1 MKFYNS
7 VLGPNPHVVRMF
19 MAEKG
24 INIPTVNIDIGAG
37 ENRKE
42 PYLSKNPMGTVP
54 ALELDDGSVVSEVT
68 AICEYLEEKHPT
80 PALIGASPEE
90 RVKTRMWT
98 RRVDLAIVEPMTHAF
113 HWGEGLPLFKDR
125 IFCIPEAAKGL
136 KELAQRNLTWLDKQM
151 GRNEFIAGPRIS
163 LADILLYPAITA
175 FAGAGQPLNKDNKWV
190 AAWYERMAAR
200 PSAKA

>member
-7 VLGPNPHVVRMF
+7 ALGPNPQVVRMF

-24 INIPTVNIDIGAG
+24 ISIPKAEIDITTR

-42 PYLSKNPMGTVP
+42 PFLSKNPMGTVP

-68 AICEYLEEKHPT
+68 AICEYLEEKHPN
-80 PALIGASPEE
+80 PSLIGTTPEE
-90 RVKTRMWT
+90 RVNTRMWT
-98 RRVDLAIVEPMTHAF
+98 RRIDLNIVEPMTGAF
-113 HWGEGLPLFKDR
+113 HFGDGLPLFKDR

-151 GRNEFIAGPRIS
+151 DKNEFIAGARIS
-163 LADILLYPAITA
+163 LADILLYPALAA
-175 FAGAGQPLNKDNKWV
+175 FGPMGQPLNKDNKRISG
-190 AAWYERMAAR
+190 WYERMAAR